1 MRQDRPRGRDKPYFD
16 RLATDLPVFP
26 TTTLNPKT
34 HLRTRLV
41 GERPFVDLEPA
52 DRSLAAEQQTGIGP
66 ERVRE
71 IATAVLGAG
80 DGEQR

>member
-1 MRQDRPRGRDKPYFD
+1 MNYT
-16 RLATDLPVFP
+16 AE
-26 TTTLNPKT
+26 NPKT

-41 GERPFVDLEPA
+41 GERPFVDLEPT

-71 IATAVLGAG
+71 IATAVLGADGG